1 MKTIVKK
8 ISYNNWT
15 VVWLIK
21 KQKNMEKIV
30 IALSSA
36 LTACLLL
43 LRCYVTITLYRVGS
57 SIVEKQRHWS
67 IQQNE
72 IQVSYEFVSW

>member
-1 MKTIVKK
+1 
-8 ISYNNWT
+8 
-15 VVWLIK
+15 
-21 KQKNMEKIV
+21 MEKIG

-43 LRCYVTITLYRVGS
+43 LRCYVTIKLYRVGN
-57 SIVEKQRHWS
+57 SIVKKQRHWS

-72 IQVSYEFVSW
+72 IQVSYDFLS

>member
-1 MKTIVKK
+1 
-8 ISYNNWT
+8 
-15 VVWLIK
+15 
-21 KQKNMEKIV
+21 MEKIV

-43 LRCYVTITLYRVGS
+43 LRCYVTIKLYRVGS

-72 IQVSYEFVSW
+72 IQVSYEFVS